1 MSAYDLPVALE
12 VAGKEYGIRSDFR
25 AVLDILIA
33 MTDPDLSDYEKEEV
47 MIEILYEDDIPAS
60 GYEEACEKA
69 VKFIDA
75 NISPDSKPRHRL
87 MDWEQDAPLIIPA
100 VNKVAGQEIR
110 ALKYLHWWTFLGF
123 FMEIGESQFS
133 QIVSIRQKKA
143 KRVKLEKWEREFER
157 ENHSLIHLKVKE
169 TEDARAA
176 RESMEK
182 WL

>member
-1 MSAYDLPVALE
+1 MA
-12 VAGKEYGIRSDFR
+12 
-25 AVLDILIA
+25 
-33 MTDPDLSDYEKEEV
+33 DPDLSDYEKEEV
-47 MIEILYEDDIPAS
+47 MVEILYEEDIPVS
-60 GYEEACEKA
+60 GYEEACAKA

-75 NISPDSKPRHRL
+75 GMSPDSKPRHRL

-100 VNKVAGQEIR
+100 VNKIAGQEVR

-143 KRVKLEKWEREFER
+143 KRVKLEKWEKEYER

-169 TEDARAA
+169 TEDARAE
-176 RESMEK
+176 RESIEK

>member
-1 MSAYDLPVALE
+1 MSAYDLPVTLE

-47 MIEILYEDDIPAS
+47 MVEILYEEDIPVS
-60 GYEEACEKA
+60 GYEEACAKA

-75 NISPDSKPRHRL
+75 GMSPDSKPRHRL

-100 VNKVAGQEIR
+100 VNKIAGQEVR

-143 KRVKLEKWEREFER
+143 KRVKLEKREKEYER

-169 TEDARAA
+169 TEDARAE
-176 RESMEK
+176 RESIEK